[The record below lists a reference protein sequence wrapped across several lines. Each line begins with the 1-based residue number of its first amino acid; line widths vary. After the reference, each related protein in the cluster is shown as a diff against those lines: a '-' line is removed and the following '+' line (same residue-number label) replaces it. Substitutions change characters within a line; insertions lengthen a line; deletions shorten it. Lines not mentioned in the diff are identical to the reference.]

1 MKRIVQKFLPIF
13 LLLLLLLYLYLLEHE
28 TRSKMKSY
36 LTFDQVLNQELEL
49 NGELSEVIPRH
60 DSIFFVE
67 TSGKNHFY
75 FEMNYIPT
83 IRGPQLVYLVV
94 LNLGWELG
102 VHN

>member
-13 LLLLLLLYLYLLEHE
+13 LLLLLILYLFLLEYQ

-49 NGELSEVIPRH
+49 NGELSEVVPRH

-67 TSGKNHFY
+67 TSGTNHF
-75 FEMNYIPT
+75 
-83 IRGPQLVYLVV
+83 GL
-94 LNLGWELG
+94 
-102 VHN
+102 

>member
-13 LLLLLLLYLYLLEHE
+13 LLLLLILYLFLLEYQ

-49 NGELSEVIPRH
+49 NGELSEVVPRH

-67 TSGKNHFY
+67 TSGRNHF
-75 FEMNYIPT
+75 EI
-83 IRGPQLVYLVV
+83 
-94 LNLGWELG
+94 
-102 VHN
+102 